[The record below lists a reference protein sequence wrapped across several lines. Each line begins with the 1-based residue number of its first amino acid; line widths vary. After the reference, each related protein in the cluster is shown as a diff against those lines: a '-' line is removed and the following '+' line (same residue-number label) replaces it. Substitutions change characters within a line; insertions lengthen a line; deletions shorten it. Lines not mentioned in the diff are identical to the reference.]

1 MSIHIRGTEAPAE
14 AADET
19 TLEQVV
25 APEVQPGVTDD
36 GLPDDR
42 FLNREV
48 SWLDFNARV
57 LALADDADLPLLE
70 RAKFLAIFASNL
82 DEFFMVRVAG
92 LQRRQ
97 SMGLGV
103 RSADGLGTREQ
114 LSLISERA
122 RTLAADHARCFLE
135 QVRPALAETGIRLV
149 LWRDLPADQ
158 QSSLHDYFRAQVF
171 PVLTPLAVDPAHPF
185 PYISGLSLNLAVL
198 VRDPSTDNE
207 HFARVKVPNNV
218 PRFVPV
224 QSDEATNYLPLE
236 ELIGA
241 HLQQLFPGLEVMAH
255 HPFRVTRN
263 TDVEVDE
270 DRDEDLLQALEREL
284 ARRRFGP
291 AVRLEVGPDINDQ
304 VLDMLVRELEITDD
318 DVLQV
323 PGLLDLTSLWQLYD
337 VDRPDLKEE
346 PFVPATHPRLV
357 EGEKAADVFA
367 SLREG
372 DVLVHHPYDSFATSV
387 QRFIEQAAADPHVLA
402 IKQTLYRTSGDSP
415 IVDALIDAAH
425 AGKQVVVLV
434 EITARFDE
442 QANIRWA
449 RALEKAGCHVV
460 YGLVGLKTHCKTSL
474 VVRQEKG
481 QLRRYAHIGT
491 GNYNPKTARIY
502 EDFGLLTADAEV
514 GADLTDLFNTLTG
527 YSRQTRYRT
536 LMVAPHG
543 VRAGLVERIEQ
554 QGELAR
560 AGRPS
565 RIRFKA
571 NSIVDESIIDT
582 LYRASRDGVPIELVV
597 RGICALRPGV
607 PGLSDNISVRSI
619 VGRFLEHSR
628 LMVFGDTAEGGQAE
642 HWLGS
647 ADLMHRNLDRRVET
661 LVRVKDPGVQ
671 GQIDA
676 ILDRAMAASTRHW
689 SLQQDGCWQSRPD
702 RCEPSRDMQTDLMR
716 RTNERGASD

>member
-1 MSIHIRGTEAPAE
+1 M
-14 AADET
+14 
-19 TLEQVV
+19 V

-36 GLPDDR
+36 GLPENR

-57 LALADDADLPLLE
+57 LALADDADLPILE

-122 RTLAADHARCFLE
+122 RALAADHARCFLE
-135 QVRPALAETGIRLV
+135 QVRPALVETGIRLV

-158 QSSLHDYFRAQVF
+158 QASLHDYFRAQVF

-224 QSDEATNYLPLE
+224 QSDEATGYLPLE

-241 HLQQLFPGLEVMAH
+241 HLQQLFPGLEVLAH

-291 AVRLEVGPDINDQ
+291 AVRLEVGPDIDDQ

-357 EGEKAADVFA
+357 EGEKATDVFA
-367 SLREG
+367 TLREG

-442 QANIRWA
+442 Q
-449 RALEKAGCHVV
+449 
-460 YGLVGLKTHCKTSL
+460 
-474 VVRQEKG
+474 
-481 QLRRYAHIGT
+481 
-491 GNYNPKTARIY
+491 
-502 EDFGLLTADAEV
+502 
-514 GADLTDLFNTLTG
+514 
-527 YSRQTRYRT
+527 
-536 LMVAPHG
+536 
-543 VRAGLVERIEQ
+543 
-554 QGELAR
+554 
-560 AGRPS
+560 
-565 RIRFKA
+565 
-571 NSIVDESIIDT
+571 
-582 LYRASRDGVPIELVV
+582 
-597 RGICALRPGV
+597 
-607 PGLSDNISVRSI
+607 
-619 VGRFLEHSR
+619 
-628 LMVFGDTAEGGQAE
+628 
-642 HWLGS
+642 
-647 ADLMHRNLDRRVET
+647 
-661 LVRVKDPGVQ
+661 
-671 GQIDA
+671 
-676 ILDRAMAASTRHW
+676 
-689 SLQQDGCWQSRPD
+689 
-702 RCEPSRDMQTDLMR
+702 
-716 RTNERGASD
+716 